1 MRRGI
6 LVAVIGALV
15 VMPIVV
21 FLVARSRRPAG
32 AAATGRVSYAQ
43 VQTIFNASCVGCH
56 PSVNPSLDLTA
67 GHSYGAL
74 VNTRALEDPNYVRV
88 AVGDP
93 EKSFLYLKVAGF
105 GQAAQIGGRMPL
117 RANPLPTADVR
128 LIADWIREGARGP
141 DGRRPPTSTLPL
153 PGEPNLPNLAQATTP
168 TGTGTI
174 TGTVVDEARN
184 PIAGALVTLLLRGP
198 DQPGGEEHYRV
209 AVTDSTGHFTLDD
222 APAGRFE
229 LKAYAPNTIY
239 VSHIVALDPGGTA
252 TLEFG
257 LPNRAIDTP
266 KIGDARVAKAA
277 AGGESLSMTVN
288 GANLDPNYTLAVNPG
303 SGRVFELHR
312 PGATAGTWRAS
323 IDHRLPGKWV
333 FLAVDRLCEVSSFI
347 TARAA

>member
-141 DGRRPPTSTLPL
+141 ASRTCPTWPRRRRRLGRARSPAPSSTRPETRSPARWSRSSSAAPTSP
-153 PGEPNLPNLAQATTP
+153 AARSTT
-168 TGTGTI
+168 G
-174 TGTVVDEARN
+174 
-184 PIAGALVTLLLRGP
+184 
-198 DQPGGEEHYRV
+198 
-209 AVTDSTGHFTLDD
+209 
-222 APAGRFE
+222 
-229 LKAYAPNTIY
+229 
-239 VSHIVALDPGGTA
+239 
-252 TLEFG
+252 
-257 LPNRAIDTP
+257 
-266 KIGDARVAKAA
+266 
-277 AGGESLSMTVN
+277 
-288 GANLDPNYTLAVNPG
+288 
-303 SGRVFELHR
+303 
-312 PGATAGTWRAS
+312 WR
-323 IDHRLPGKWV
+323 
-333 FLAVDRLCEVSSFI
+333 
-347 TARAA
+347 